1 MYRSTHRPSHM
12 PRVVFHKCSAAIR
25 RMRLCTVCHK
35 ETIFSCKIHSQLS
48 IKKYH
53 IYIYIIYIYNIFIY
67 YTLILYDT
75 DTLDIAWVTLDIA
88 WIALN
93 SHTWGMFP
101 PRACLLI
108 RELSELKLWR
118 RKGKD
123 KRLVLSCLE
132 NFGAVFFRFWV
143 LFSSRWPGKPLL
155 NVRLMRCALPWHT
168 LDITFSLKGHEVH
181 SRMKGQ
187 LNLNRTCLKYMTI
200 VSAKNQN
207 SHRPW

>member
-1 MYRSTHRPSHM
+1 MGYTGYCVDSPKLTHLRN
-12 PRVVFHKCSAAIR
+12 V
-25 RMRLCTVCHK
+25 
-35 ETIFSCKIHSQLS
+35 
-48 IKKYH
+48 
-53 IYIYIIYIYNIFIY
+53 
-67 YTLILYDT
+67 
-75 DTLDIAWVTLDIA
+75 
-88 WIALN
+88 
-93 SHTWGMFP
+93 P

-168 LDITFSLKGHEVH
+168 LDIAFSLKGHEVH

>member
-1 MYRSTHRPSHM
+1 MR
-12 PRVVFHKCSAAIR
+12 RVVFHKCSAAIR

-35 ETIFSCKIHSQLS
+35 ETIFSCKVHSHLS
-48 IKKYH
+48 IKEYFFFLKK
-53 IYIYIIYIYNIFIY
+53 ILIIFLL

-101 PRACLLI
+101 PQSMPANSRTERAQALEI
-108 RELSELKLWR
+108 

-143 LFSSRWPGKPLL
+143 LFSSRWPQ
-155 NVRLMRCALPWHT
+155 
-168 LDITFSLKGHEVH
+168 E
-181 SRMKGQ
+181 
-187 LNLNRTCLKYMTI
+187 NLCWM
-200 VSAKNQN
+200 
-207 SHRPW
+207 WD